1 MRTITGITVDSALHQ
16 LAFSKSMPKYSCSRL
31 RSWFTGS
38 LHLAVNQS
46 KSFLGHTDYSA
57 ISASTTSRLF
67 PTSDERFNTHR
78 TVAAQQFSSI
88 HF

>member
-16 LAFSKSMPKYSCSRL
+16 LAFSKSMRKYS

-38 LHLAVNQS
+38 LHLAGNQS

-57 ISASTTSRLF
+57 SSASTTSRLF
-67 PTSDERFNTHR
+67 PTSDERFNTLR
-78 TVAAQQFSSI
+78 TVAAQRFTSI